1 MTEWGKK
8 SSSQTFVIEVIILL
22 FANSVSFFF
31 TKHIVLT
38 P

>member
-8 SSSQTFVIEVIILL
+8 SSNQTFVIEVIILL
-22 FANSVSFFF
+22 FANSVLFFF
-31 TKHIVLT
+31 RKHTVLT